1 MFSLLFSTFYFKLI
15 LILKVTHRQPQFV
28 MFLKKIKG

>member
-15 LILKVTHRQPQFV
+15 LKVTHRQPQFV
-28 MFLKKIKG
+28 MSLKEIKG